1 MTTTVEPAEVVG
13 QRRTE
18 ASGGLPVWSGR
29 LHATSSWRPRP
40 TAFVVTFVVF
50 TALGGWAWGRSPGS
64 GAVGWYTSVLWSL
77 PVVTAAPG
85 LVGAV
90 RTARR
95 LRSPD
100 ASWLTAGPVTELLVV
115 VVPTI
120 GRHDTYLALERA
132 VRSFCDHL
140 PARFARFRVDLVVE
154 EGCEAAAS
162 ISALAASGLPVRVV
176 TVPRAYVTAGGT
188 RFKARANH
196 FAHELRVAER
206 EDRDDVWVLHMDDDT
221 GVGADTVESLA
232 GFIVCSRA
240 EGRERHL
247 AQGVLTYPREYAG
260 SRLVWLAD
268 AIRPGCDI
276 SLFSGATGRGS
287 PRCGLHGELLL
298 VRANV
303 EAAIGWDFGPSC
315 LVEDAH
321 FAMVFCDL
329 YPGRSAW
336 FPGRCYGASPVS
348 VRDFVRQ
355 RERWVWGLL
364 ELATRS
370 SVPWRRRAPLLKNV
384 AVWSCGP
391 LQHPVLVLSVAA
403 LLGDLDTTPVLVVLV
418 PLWSFNMGYCVW
430 LYWEGLRLNA
440 LSSRAPAPWWERPCL
455 LLLIPVFS
463 LWEVLGVLRG
473 VVRFVGQGDQAFTVI
488 AKPR

>member
-1 MTTTVEPAEVVG
+1 
-13 QRRTE
+13 
-18 ASGGLPVWSGR
+18 
-29 LHATSSWRPRP
+29 
-40 TAFVVTFVVF
+40 VTFLVF

-64 GAVGWYTSVLWSL
+64 GAVSWYTSVLWTL

-85 LVGAV
+85 LLGAF
-90 RTARR
+90 RTGRR
-95 LRSPD
+95 LRSAD
-100 ASWLTAGPVTELLVV
+100 ASWLAVGTVTDLLIV

-120 GRHDTYLALERA
+120 GRHDTFSALERA
-132 VRSFCDHL
+132 VGSFCGHL
-140 PARFARFRVDLVVE
+140 PARFTCFRVDLVVE

-162 ISALAASGLPVRVV
+162 IHALAAGGLPVRVV
-176 TVPRAYVTAGGT
+176 TVPREYATTGGT

-196 FAHELRVAER
+196 FAHELRVAEQ
-206 EDRDDVWVLHMDDDT
+206 EARDDVWVLHMDDDT
-221 GVGADTVESLA
+221 GLGADTVESLA
-232 GFIVCSRA
+232 GFVICSRLG
-240 EGRERHL
+240 ERERHL

-276 SLFSGATGRGS
+276 SLFSGSTGRGS

-298 VRANV
+298 VRASV
-303 EAAIGWDFGPSC
+303 EAAIGWDFGPAC
-315 LVEDAH
+315 LVEDAY
-321 FAMVFCDL
+321 FATVFCEL
-329 YPGRSAW
+329 YPGQSGW

-370 SVPWRRRAPLLKNV
+370 SVPWRRRAPLIKNV
-384 AVWSCGP
+384 AIWACGP
-391 LQHPVLVLSVAA
+391 LQHPALVLVVAG
-403 LLGDLDTTPVLVVLV
+403 LLGDLHTTPVLVAIV

-440 LSSRAPAPWWERPCL
+440 LSSLPGRALWWERPCL
-455 LLLIPVFS
+455 VLFIPLFT

-473 VVRFVGQGDQAFTVI
+473 VFCFVRHGDQAFTVI